1 MRPQTIG
8 RVLGV
13 GVRVAGRVAG
23 QRLAGST
30 PTGSTAP
37 RPVTVAGVGAQR
49 PRISPQHA
57 VRAGGSV
64 ARGVGG
70 FLRPF
75 RRVGHSVMLEVTGVF
90 FLLFVMVFGNW
101 AWRTRASLNHG
112 PEHTRFL
119 VYAAMA
125 VVFLYLSA
133 TSFWRAKRK

>member
-1 MRPQTIG
+1 M
-8 RVLGV
+8 
-13 GVRVAGRVAG
+13 
-23 QRLAGST
+23 
-30 PTGSTAP
+30 
-37 RPVTVAGVGAQR
+37 
-49 PRISPQHA
+49 
-57 VRAGGSV
+57 

-90 FLLFVMVFGNW
+90 FLLFVLVFGNW
-101 AWRTRASLNHG
+101 AWRTRASFDHG

-133 TSFWRAKRK
+133 SSFWRARRK